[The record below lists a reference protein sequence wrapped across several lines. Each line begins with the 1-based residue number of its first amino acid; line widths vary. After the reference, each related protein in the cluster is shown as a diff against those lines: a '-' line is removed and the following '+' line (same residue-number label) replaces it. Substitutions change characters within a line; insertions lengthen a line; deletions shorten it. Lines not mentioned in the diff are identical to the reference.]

1 MLDSDLAKLYECTNG
16 TKTINQTVNRH
27 LERFPNDF
35 YFQLTEERIPFFGVA
50 FCGFKKWF
58 QKMPYVFTE
67 YYLIILDYV
76 CNYTNIILD
85 FVHII

>member
-35 YFQLTEERIPFFGVA
+35 YFQLTEEEYHSLESHFA
-50 FCGFKKWF
+50 ASKSGFKKCHMYS
-58 QKMPYVFTE
+58 Q
-67 YYLIILDYV
+67 
-76 CNYTNIILD
+76 NII
-85 FVHII
+85 